1 MVVSMETIQEFIR
14 PDIDKNSS
22 KLVNQPLIVIN
33 LQSFE
38 YRM

>member
-1 MVVSMETIQEFIR
+1 MVVAMENHTRIY
-14 PDIDKNSS
+14 PDVDKDSS
-22 KLVNQPLIVIN
+22 KLGNQPLIVIN